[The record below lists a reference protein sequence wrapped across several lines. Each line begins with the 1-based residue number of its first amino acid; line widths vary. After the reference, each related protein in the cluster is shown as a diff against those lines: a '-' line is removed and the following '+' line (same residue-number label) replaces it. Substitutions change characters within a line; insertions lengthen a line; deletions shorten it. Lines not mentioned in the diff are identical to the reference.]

1 MTTTFRPLA
10 DRILVKRAESA
21 ARSQGGILIPE
32 NAQEKLNEGEV
43 LAVGRGKITA
53 DGKLLEPRVKVG
65 DKVLFGKY
73 SGTEIK
79 LDGVLCIVMVED
91 DVMGIVEPL

>member
-1 MTTTFRPLA
+1 MSTSFRPLA

-21 ARSQGGILIPE
+21 QQSKGGIIIPE
-32 NAQEKLNEGEV
+32 NAKEKLNEGEV
-43 LAVGRGKITA
+43 LAVGRGKITPE
-53 DGKLLEPRVKVG
+53 GKLLEPRVKPG

-79 LDGVLCIVMVED
+79 LDGLECIVMVED
-91 DVMGIVEPL
+91 DILGVVEPL